1 MKMAGRGM
9 TGNLLAAILLL
20 ALWLAPSVGFGEQP
34 ATLST
39 SGSHSA
45 TALHMADFLLKQQNA
60 DGAIPDAPGR
70 NTANEDSTMEYAL
83 MGLAAAYWHGKDS
96 RYLKGLEKGLRWLAG
111 REEMADPRWRGSWF
125 CAYSSKPPYAPV
137 PVSPG
142 PGIQD
147 VRGVDATSALFVY
160 LLYQH
165 SILSG
170 SDSLAREYELHARA
184 ALDFIL
190 ARNRG
195 PDGFFQ
201 SSWHRWKSD
210 GQWHLWPFR
219 YAADQGDVYLGL
231 KAGWELYKDV
241 RYRDAAAHLAT
252 QVKHAFHDGAR
263 KRYALGLYED
273 GVREIEMEGFNGIFA
288 QGYLPWIWGMGKEN
302 EAAYQW
308 LTACEQTD
316 GSMACYPGDPRYS
329 LSAAIY
335 GLAAASLHH
344 PPPVKTLNWLIQHTY
359 DPQDGGVRDT
369 AKQGSE
375 KYSNIVGFMIA
386 SFLGFPPF
394 GR

>member
-1 MKMAGRGM
+1 M
-9 TGNLLAAILLL
+9 TGNLFARTLLL
-20 ALWLAPSVGFGEQP
+20 ALWLVPDAGFGEQP

-39 SGSHSA
+39 AVSSYA
-45 TALHMADFLLKQQNA
+45 TTALHMADYLLSLQNA

-70 NTANEDSTMEYAL
+70 TTANEDSTMEYAL
-83 MGLAAAYWHGKDS
+83 IGLAAAYRHSGDT
-96 RYLKGLEKGLRWLAG
+96 RYLKGLEKGIRWLAD
-111 REEMADPRWRGSWF
+111 REEMADPLWRGSWF
-125 CAYSSKPPYAPV
+125 FAYSSKPPYAPV

-142 PGIQD
+142 PGISD
-147 VRGVDATSALFVY
+147 ARGVDATGALFVY

-170 SDSLAREYELHARA
+170 SGTLAREYEPHARA

-190 ARNRG
+190 ARNRS

-201 SSWHRWKSD
+201 SSWHKWKSD

-241 RYRDAAAHLAT
+241 RYRDAAEHLAT
-252 QVKHAFHDGAR
+252 QVKSAFHDSAR

-273 GVREIEMEGFNGIFA
+273 GTREFEMEGFNGIFA
-288 QGYLPWIWGMGKEN
+288 QGYLPWILGTGKES

-308 LTACEQTD
+308 LASCVQAD
-316 GSMACYPGDPRYS
+316 GSMACYPDDPGFS

-344 PPPVKTLNWLIQHTY
+344 PLPLKSLNWVLERTY
-359 DPQDGGVRDT
+359 DPKDGSIRDT
-369 AKQGSE
+369 ARPDSE

-386 SFLGFPPF
+386 SFLGFSPMS
-394 GR
+394 R